1 MNEGVI
7 APNRAVAALFGNPW
21 VGFYAALVIV
31 AGALVIIAFNYFKF
45 HRPLAGALQTRL
57 DATADVGAAATEAE
71 AQEAFAAQFETIDD
85 AMMSGGAKLTELRHA
100 WIEFGET
107 FIDKNE
113 TPLRATTRPEGYFL
127 HLGDDTRVLAWWANI
142 FVALGLTLTFFG
154 IIAALANAVVAIS
167 AGGTGG
173 GSGMQTALINL
184 LAVTGAK
191 FWTSIGGVVGSIILR
206 MVDRHW
212 HSKIQRELETISDRI
227 ERGTLFFPPQRF
239 AALQL
244 NELKQQSI
252 ALTEFSHQLAASIG
266 DALERNMAPVVA
278 GLSGLESALG
288 SHLAPLTDIRTSIDE
303 FKSGSLNDFGS
314 KLGDAIKENAGTEMR
329 GLADALTRM
338 TADLG
343 SVNDRLE
350 GASGQA
356 SEQIATA
363 AREFSTASEAMTRAF
378 ADLNGN
384 ISAMATRL
392 TDQADQAERRAVDRV
407 AEDRASYEAMAT
419 GQREVMRTMG
429 EEMRAASS
437 AASAE
442 MVRAVQ
448 DAVREAMG
456 ESQTAIRGALEGFAG
471 ATSGIQSAF
480 DQMRGQVA
488 ELGDRLSGSAS
499 DAADHNAEVLARA
512 AGALEAAAGQAQA
525 RMGATLQEAITRSAD
540 ASSRAISEAFAAFGE
555 KFEAASAGLVT
566 TLTSTAGRMETLA
579 GSIARSTEAANDH
592 AGKLADA
599 GREAQAVST
608 MLGRAANDVSGAAA
622 PIREAASTIKESVGH
637 SQELLRR
644 TSEAT
649 ARQQTA
655 METISAGLERT
666 GTAAT
671 QAWDNYRT
679 RFTEVDEALGR
690 ALEQI
695 RAASAEHATAL
706 NTEVGRIDT
715 ALAKAAEKL
724 GAALDPLTDL
734 ANALEDVR
742 GRFERQAA
750 E

>member
-21 VGFYAALVIV
+21 VGFYAAIVIV
-31 AGALVIIAFNYFKF
+31 AAALLIIVFNYVKF
-45 HRPLAGALQTRL
+45 HRPLAGALRTRL
-57 DATADVGAAATEAE
+57 DATADVGAAESEAE

-85 AMMSGGAKLTELRHA
+85 AMMSGGTKLTELRHA

-167 AGGTGG
+167 AG

-288 SHLAPLTDIRTSIDE
+288 NHLSPLTDIRTSIDE

-314 KLGDAIKENAGTEMR
+314 KLGDAIKENAGTEMK

-392 TDQADQAERRAVDRV
+392 TDQADQAEQRAVDRV

-419 GQREVMRTMG
+419 GQRDVMRTMG

-448 DAVREAMG
+448 EAVREAMG
-456 ESQTAIRGALEGFAG
+456 ESQIAIRGALDGFAG

-488 ELGDRLSGSAS
+488 ELGERLSGSAS
-499 DAADHNAEVLARA
+499 DAADRNAEVLARA
-512 AGALEAAAGQAQA
+512 AEALETAASGAQA
-525 RMGATLQEAITRSAD
+525 HMGATLEKAITRSAD

-555 KFEAASAGLVT
+555 KFETASAGLVT

-608 MLGRAANDVSGAAA
+608 MLGRAANDVQAVAT
-622 PIREAASTIKESVGH
+622 PLREATFTMGNS
-637 SQELLRR
+637 
-644 TSEAT
+644 AT
-649 ARQQTA
+649 RAQQTLESLERTMA
-655 METISAGLERT
+655 AQQGSMETIASGLERT
-666 GTAAT
+666 GTAAA
-671 QAWDNYRT
+671 QAWDNYRA

-690 ALEQI
+690 ALERI
-695 RAASAEHATAL
+695 RAASAEHANAL